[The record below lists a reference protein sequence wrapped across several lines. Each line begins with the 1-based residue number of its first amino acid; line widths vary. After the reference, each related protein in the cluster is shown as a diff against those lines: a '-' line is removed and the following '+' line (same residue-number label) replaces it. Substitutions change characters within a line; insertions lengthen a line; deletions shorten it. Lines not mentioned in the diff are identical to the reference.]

1 MKRRDFIRLFGGA
14 AAWPLAARAQPAA
27 TPLIGVLSGGPP
39 GSYESPAFL
48 QGLRQV
54 GYVEGRNVSIE
65 YQWADGQY
73 DRLPA
78 LAAELVR
85 RRVSVIHTFGLPASV
100 AAKMA
105 TTAIP
110 IVFQIGANPV
120 ELGLVAS
127 LTRPGA
133 NVTGVTSLAGELNV
147 KRLQLITEAVPAA
160 RVVAAIVNPSEP
172 NSGNLARNL
181 QEAARTLGIELHV
194 LPVSAE
200 GDFEPAF
207 KAMQDRGVGALVIS
221 PDAVLGSR
229 PAERAARLLRDRV
242 PAISA
247 SRDFALAGGLMS
259 YVPDEMDSPRAAGI
273 YAGRILKG
281 DKPGDLP
288 VQQATRFIL
297 TINLKAAESLGITFP
312 TGLLVRADEVIE

>member
-1 MKRRDFIRLFGGA
+1 MRRREFVAGLGA
-14 AAWPLAARAQPAA
+14 AAMPLVARAQQPGL
-27 TPLIGVLSGGPP
+27 PVIGVLHSGRA

-54 GYVEGRNVSIE
+54 GYIEGRNVTLE

-85 RRVSVIHTFGLPASV
+85 RKVSVIHAFGLPSGV

-110 IVFQIGANPV
+110 IVFQIGANPI

-127 LTRPGA
+127 LQRPGS
-133 NVTGVTSLAGELNV
+133 NVTGVTSLTGELNV
-147 KRLQLITEAVPAA
+147 RRLQLITETVPAVK
-160 RVVAAIVNPSEP
+160 VVAALINPTEP

-181 QEAARTLGIELHV
+181 QEAARTLAIELHV
-194 LPVSAE
+194 LPVSTE
-200 GDFEPAF
+200 GDFDSAF
-207 KAMQDRGVGALVIS
+207 NIMRERGVGALVIS
-221 PDAVLGSR
+221 PDFVLFSQ
-229 PAERAARLLRDRV
+229 PAERAARLLRDHV

-247 SRDFALAGGLMS
+247 TRDFALAGGLMS
-259 YVPDEMDSPRAAGI
+259 YEPDTTEWGRAAGI
-273 YAGRILKG
+273 YTGRILKG
-281 DKPGDLP
+281 DRPDDLP

-297 TINLKAAESLGITFP
+297 TINLKTAESLGITFP
-312 TGLLVRADEVIE
+312 TTLLVRADEVIE

>member
-1 MKRRDFIRLFGGA
+1 MKRRDFITLLGGA
-14 AAWPLAARAQPAA
+14 AAWPLAARAQQPAM
-27 TPLIGVLSGGPP
+27 PVIGVLSGGPA

-48 QGLRQV
+48 QGLRQA
-54 GYVEGRNVSIE
+54 GYVEGHNVAIE

-85 RRVSVIHTFGLPASV
+85 RKVSVINSGGLPSSV

-105 TTAIP
+105 TTTIP
-110 IVFQIGANPV
+110 IVFQIGANPID
-120 ELGLVAS
+120 LGLVSS
-127 LTRPGA
+127 LTHPGA
-133 NVTGVTSLAGELNV
+133 NVTGVTGLDGELNV
-147 KRLQLITEAVPAA
+147 KRLQLITETVPSVK
-160 RVVAAIVNPSEP
+160 VVAAIVNPSEP

-194 LPVSAE
+194 LPVSTE
-200 GDFEPAF
+200 GDFESAF
-207 KAMQDRGVGALVIS
+207 KAMRERGVGALVIS
-221 PDAVLGSR
+221 PDAVLSSR
-229 PAERAARLLRDRV
+229 PSERAARLLRDRV
-242 PAISA
+242 PTISA

-259 YVPDEMDSPRAAGI
+259 YLSDKVEFDRTAGI
-273 YAGRILKG
+273 YTGRILKG

-297 TINLKAAESLGITFP
+297 TINLKTAESLGITFP